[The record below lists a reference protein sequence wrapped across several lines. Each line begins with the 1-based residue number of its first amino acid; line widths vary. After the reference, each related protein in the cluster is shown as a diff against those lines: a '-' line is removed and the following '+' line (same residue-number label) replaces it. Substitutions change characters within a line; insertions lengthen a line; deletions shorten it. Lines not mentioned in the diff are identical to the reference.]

1 MKYCLTKQLGVKI
14 VEKVIKN
21 HKYEKITESLRV
33 PTIMIKVQ
41 RLKLGG
47 INFP

>member
-21 HKYEKITESLRV
+21 HKYEKITNMKKSL
-33 PTIMIKVQ
+33 KVYEYQ
-41 RLKLGG
+41 QL
-47 INFP
+47 